1 MNVSQG
7 LSNPKPPEL
16 NMVSE
21 RKFVPLPLPLPLPLQ
36 LPPLT
41 LESLHCLD
49 ETSIDVSML
58 KDQSSILLTTES
70 VGDTTQPQLPTDP
83 LVLPAEGPDSPK
95 TLSQTIVEH
104 LESIFP
110 SKDDIHPE
118 TPPKQMVGLTQKST
132 LPVLPVN
139 FHGLTSEDVAYIAL
153 MCEALP
159 LLVLVP
165 DSTITGAVCIEH
177 IHFPGDNDERVKCDM
192 WLRRLI
198 NAKACARH
206 QIPCAVNAQM
216 PHTDVGRNSR
226 PQSGHVPL
234 AKSSNFAGTL
244 TLYHPKFIL
253 LKRASN

>member
-1 MNVSQG
+1 MDASTILRSSETPVT
-7 LSNPKPPEL
+7 

-159 LLVLVP
+159 FFSASPRFNDNRSGLHRAHP
-165 DSTITGAVCIEH
+165 
-177 IHFPGDNDERVKCDM
+177 FP
-192 WLRRLI
+192 RRQ
-198 NAKACARH
+198 R
-206 QIPCAVNAQM
+206 
-216 PHTDVGRNSR
+216 
-226 PQSGHVPL
+226 
-234 AKSSNFAGTL
+234 
-244 TLYHPKFIL
+244 
-253 LKRASN
+253 RASQM